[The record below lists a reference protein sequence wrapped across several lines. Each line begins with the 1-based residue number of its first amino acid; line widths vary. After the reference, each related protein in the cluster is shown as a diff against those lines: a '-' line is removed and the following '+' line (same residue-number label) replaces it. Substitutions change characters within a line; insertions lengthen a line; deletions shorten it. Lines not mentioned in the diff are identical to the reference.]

1 MLDLRKAIDL
11 GKQMPAKGLFPES
24 AIIKPHLAVIE
35 VIVQTTQADGT
46 KLIEVGG
53 RDGQEFEPVK
63 NSPVIVTGLV
73 KNTVVEA
80 QPAQVAADV
89 ITFLDLPDNRIIVV
103 LNFYNFFHRSLTN
116 HCLLKF
122 VDGSLINVRQ
132 KNKLIGLRHHQKS
145 NITNQ
150 ISTRAYFAF
159 FSINS

>member
-46 KLIEVGG
+46 KLIEVGS

-89 ITFLDLPDNRIIVV
+89 ITFLDLPDNRVIVV

-116 HCLLKF
+116 HCLLKC
-122 VDGSLINVRQ
+122 VDGSLINVVR
-132 KNKLIGLRHHQKS
+132 K
-145 NITNQ
+145 
-150 ISTRAYFAF
+150 
-159 FSINS
+159 IN

>member
-11 GKQMPAKGLFPES
+11 GKEMPGKGVFRES
-24 AIIKPHLAVIE
+24 AIIKPQLAVIE

-46 KLIEVGG
+46 KLIEVGS

-89 ITFLDLPDNRIIVV
+89 ITFLDLPNNRIILV

-116 HCLLKF
+116 HCLLKC
-122 VDGSLINVRQ
+122 VDRSLTNVRQ
-132 KNKLIGLRHHQKS
+132 KNKLIGLHHHQKS
-145 NITNQ
+145 Q
-150 ISTRAYFAF
+150 IKYPPAHTLHSFQ
-159 FSINS
+159 